1 MLKEEIQP
9 DELRRYTPELQ
20 AAVEVVCMSPSF
32 RSSSKSCQFIRH
44 IVRHTLD
51 GNVDELKE
59 RLIGIELLGREASYD
74 TGSDAGVRVRANDV
88 RKRLAAYYAA
98 SLSDLEFTVDIP
110 SGSYVPRFYVS
121 RRLSSALPD
130 PELVLAVAPSESRP
144 ALPHPAALSLPQLA
158 LPSLVALF
166 LCVIC
171 IRWQISQE
179 DPFVTFWQTVFQD
192 HHALLYVPPSTS
204 SGQRGLTPVDRLE
217 DTAPLLNL
225 AGKFH
230 AGIGLT
236 RTLSPPADKEEILI
250 LIGPIPAS
258 LKDSVPDS
266 SALERIAFAEGS
278 RIVISNTPSGR
289 QIVDHNAGNSL
300 VNSYGRAGLLTIVNG
315 AERSL
320 HIDGTDDA
328 SIDSLIKSICEPS
341 AFPDGL
347 IDSFQ
352 QGTVT
357 QIVFPMAPGAQ
368 AVVFHE
374 SLPVTQTASSVFP

>member
-1 MLKEEIQP
+1 
-9 DELRRYTPELQ
+9 
-20 AAVEVVCMSPSF
+20 
-32 RSSSKSCQFIRH
+32 
-44 IVRHTLD
+44 
-51 GNVDELKE
+51 
-59 RLIGIELLGREASYD
+59 
-74 TGSDAGVRVRANDV
+74 
-88 RKRLAAYYAA
+88 
-98 SLSDLEFTVDIP
+98 
-110 SGSYVPRFYVS
+110 
-121 RRLSSALPD
+121 
-130 PELVLAVAPSESRP
+130 
-144 ALPHPAALSLPQLA
+144 
-158 LPSLVALF
+158 
-166 LCVIC
+166 
-171 IRWQISQE
+171 
-179 DPFVTFWQTVFQD
+179 
-192 HHALLYVPPSTS
+192 
-204 SGQRGLTPVDRLE
+204 VDRLE